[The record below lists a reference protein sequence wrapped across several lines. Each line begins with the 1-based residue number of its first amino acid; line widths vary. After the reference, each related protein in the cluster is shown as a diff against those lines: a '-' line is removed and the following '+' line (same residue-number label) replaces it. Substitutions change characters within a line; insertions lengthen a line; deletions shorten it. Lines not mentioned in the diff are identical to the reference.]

1 MWSLN
6 SFPRETM
13 HPTGRPCWEDAVWET
28 LHHTGESSKVLHLAM
43 VRRFDLLTF
52 ALVLDS
58 LCEIS
63 EKVILDEDLRLQVL

>member
-1 MWSLN
+1 
-6 SFPRETM
+6 
-13 HPTGRPCWEDAVWET
+13 
-28 LHHTGESSKVLHLAM
+28 M
-43 VRRFDLLTF
+43 VRRFDLLTY